1 MKQFGL
7 YVSLSAVVGATVAVT
22 VQGLLDSMKTSTI
35 ALDAKLMQWIQTIA
49 ERDLEIKNEIVH
61 FLGHS
66 NPEGLMIN
74 EQHTLA
80 TTTQEE
86 HEKVIK
92 DQVDAL
98 AKSIELMKD
107 AMMQH
112 TDLVEDNT
120 KELVSISRD
129 MDNIL
134 RSARALLAD
143 KTKYIERNIKRL
155 SETLNVQT
163 KKLKKVSS
171 DLEKKVSQ
179 MKTDEDDA
187 EFDPEALGV

>member
-35 ALDAKLMQWIQTIA
+35 ALDAELMQWIQTIA

-112 TDLVEDNT
+112 TDLVKDNT
-120 KELVSISRD
+120 EELVSISRD

-134 RSARALLAD
+134 LSARALLAD
-143 KTKYIERNIKRL
+143 KPRCIGKNIKKL
-155 SETLNVQT
+155 SETLNFQT
-163 KKLKKVSS
+163 KRLEKVSS

-179 MKTDEDDA
+179 MKPDEDDA
-187 EFDPEALGV
+187 EFDPEALRD

>member
-1 MKQFGL
+1 MKRFGL

-49 ERDLEIKNEIVH
+49 ERDLEIKDKIDH

-98 AKSIELMKD
+98 AKSIESMKD

-112 TDLVEDNT
+112 TDFVGDNT